1 MSRLV
6 SNAPTRGAWKATVVL
21 ALLCALGAGVAPVR
35 AAAEVRD
42 GATAVPRRAA
52 VAEPACGAVAA
63 PKRAAAAV
71 PQRIVSLAPSVT
83 ETLFALGAGARV
95 VAVSSFC
102 DYPPEVA
109 VLPKVGSFLAPNVEA
124 AIALRPDVVIGTP
137 TPGNRDAVMTLRR
150 LGVRVEIADSTH
162 LADLLQATRKIAAA
176 AGVAEAGE
184 RLVAEIDREMEGV
197 RARVAGAPLRRVLMV
212 VGHEPLIAVGY
223 GSFLGEL
230 LEAARATNIA
240 PASGAWPHVSIEHV
254 IAADPEV
261 VIDSS
266 MGTEEG
272 TAPEGFWSQFPSLTA
287 VREGRVHAFRSDR
300 VLRPGPRLPAAFADL
315 ARLIHPEQWR

>member
-6 SNAPTRGAWKATVVL
+6 SNAPTSGAWKATVAL
-21 ALLCALGAGVAPVR
+21 ALLCALGAGVAPAR
-35 AAAEVRD
+35 AAAGVPD
-42 GATAVPRRAA
+42 GATAM
-52 VAEPACGAVAA
+52 
-63 PKRAAAAV
+63 

-83 ETLFALGAGARV
+83 ETLFALGAGPRV

-109 VLPKVGSFLAPNVEA
+109 VLPKVGSFLAPNVEVI
-124 AIALRPDVVIGTP
+124 IALRPDVVIGTP
-137 TPGNRDAVMTLRR
+137 TPGNRDAVMALRR

-162 LADLLQATRKIAAA
+162 LADLLQATRSIAGA
-176 AGVAEAGE
+176 AGLPEAGE
-184 RLVAEIDREMEGV
+184 RLTAEIDREMEGV
-197 RARVAGAPLRRVLMV
+197 RTRVAGAPLRRVLMV
-212 VGHEPLIAVGY
+212 VGHDPLIAVGH

-230 LEAARATNIA
+230 LDVARALNVA
-240 PASGAWPHVSIEHV
+240 PAPAPWPHVSIEHV

-266 MGTEEG
+266 MGTEAG
-272 TAPEGFWSQFPSLTA
+272 AASEGFWSQFPSLTA
-287 VREGRVHAFRSDR
+287 VRESRVHAFRSDR